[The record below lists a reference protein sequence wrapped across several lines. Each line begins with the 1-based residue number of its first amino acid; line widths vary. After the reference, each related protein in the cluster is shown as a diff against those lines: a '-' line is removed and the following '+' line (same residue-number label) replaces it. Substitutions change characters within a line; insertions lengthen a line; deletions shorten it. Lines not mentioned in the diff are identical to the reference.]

1 MIARRM
7 PDALKA
13 AQIVL
18 SVAAAIAIPS
28 CHRRAAGPVVTL
40 AHPNGLVL
48 KIPEV
53 IDGRAF
59 AFAQTAAGFA
69 YSEPRNVR
77 TPTTGSVSFTPGVT
91 PPAGDWPKTWTIRGR
106 TIHHAVVE
114 HEGGSGGTEYE
125 LRGWETARGGHISYV
140 ERQQTEWGPDW
151 NVVRAIIEATSPPP

>member
-1 MIARRM
+1 MSPAVKT
-7 PDALKA
+7 ALHA
-13 AQIVL
+13 L
-18 SVAAAIAIPS
+18 PVAAAFALAS
-28 CHRRAAGPVVTL
+28 CHRRTGGPVVTL
-40 AHPNGLVL
+40 AHPKGLVL

-125 LRGWETARGGHISYV
+125 LRGWETARDGHVSYV
-140 ERQQTEWGPDW
+140 ERQQTEWGPEWD
-151 NVVRAIIEATSPPP
+151 VIRAIIEATIPPP

>member
-48 KIPEV
+48 KVPEV
-53 IDGRAF
+53 IDGRGF
-59 AFAQTAAGFA
+59 AFVQTPAGFA
-69 YSEPRNVR
+69 YADPRDVR
-77 TPTTGSVSFTPGVT
+77 TEIVGNAVEGAASGVGNRSLVLFDR
-91 PPAGDWPKTWTIRGR
+91 GDEV
-106 TIHHAVVE
+106 VVE
-114 HEGGSGGTEYE
+114 AGEMGIRFLLVSGKPIEEPVAWYGPIVMNTEEE
-125 LRGWETARGGHISYV
+125 LRRAYDEL
-140 ERQQTEWGPDW
+140 RQGTFIQ
-151 NVVRAIIEATSPPP
+151 R